1 MSFGLSC
8 ALDEWSRAAFFT
20 TMAGQPK
27 LCAGVCSRGIVRLYQ
42 CAMERLTMLLPEE
55 DGTFQV
61 SFLLLPEYSMMAL
74 LSGIEPLRVANRM
87 AGREVFRWRLVFIGD
102 EAARASNQLQL
113 LQDEPLKFEGCTPKN
128 LFVCASFNV
137 EDYISAELVRWLQQL
152 HRAGSVLGAIDTGS
166 YLLAEAGLLKPGMP
180 VTLHWEALPA
190 FAEKYPQ
197 LTLTHELFEVGK
209 DIITCAGGSSVLDLM
224 LHIIQNQLGHEIA
237 VKVCEQFIRSGIRS
251 KGDQQRL
258 DVSARLKLHDQRL
271 IKAVMLME
279 QELENPLSTADI
291 ASQVH
296 VSVRQLERLFKQKLQ
311 VSPAEYYLELR
322 LTKARQL
329 LENSDLS
336 ISAIGMICGF
346 SSGSHF
352 SRSYQ
357 GFYGDTP
364 SELRKKAAGQ

>member
-1 MSFGLSC
+1 MF
-8 ALDEWSRAAFFT
+8 
-20 TMAGQPK
+20 
-27 LCAGVCSRGIVRLYQ
+27 
-42 CAMERLTMLLPEE
+42 LPEQ
-55 DGTFQV
+55 DGTYEV

-87 AGREVFRWRLVFIGD
+87 AGREVFRWNLLSVD
-102 EAARASNQLQL
+102 DQPARASNRLML
-113 LQDEPLKFEGCTPKN
+113 LQDEPRQIGDSIPKN
-128 LFVCASFNV
+128 LFVCASFNA
-137 EDYISAELVRWLQQL
+137 ESYITADIIRWLQQL
-152 HRAGSVLGAIDTGS
+152 QRAGSLLGAIDTGA
-166 YLLAEAGLLKPGMP
+166 YFLAEAGLLKPDIP

-197 LTLTHELFEVGK
+197 LTLTHELFEIGK
-209 DIITCAGGSSVLDLM
+209 HIITCAGGSSVLDLM
-224 LHIIQNQLGHEIA
+224 LYMIQNELGHEIA
-237 VKVCEQFIRSGIRS
+237 VRVCEQFIRSGIRG
-251 KGDQQRL
+251 KDDQQRL

-271 IKAVMLME
+271 VKAVMLME

-322 LTKARQL
+322 LAKAHQL

-336 ISAIGMICGF
+336 VSAIGMICGF

-357 GFYGDTP
+357 GFYGNTP
-364 SELRKKAAGQ
+364 SELRKKMTP